1 MRGAGEVRAPDRLAR
16 VSGAGRHSGGHPGT
30 AGPSSVPPAPVQGPG
45 PRTVPVTAPG
55 AWAPAA
61 TAPPGLL
68 ERPRRR
74 GSVLFTAI
82 VSILL
87 LLGAGVMCLVLVLS
101 NAPGALAVGVVL
113 AALPVGPVI
122 ASFLWLD
129 RYEPEPV
136 RLLVTAFFWG
146 AVVATAA
153 ALVLQSIDQIVLG
166 TPDDLSASIV
176 APITEEGAK
185 GLFVLM
191 LLWFR
196 RRVIDGVLD
205 GIVYAGLVGVGFAFT
220 ENILYLAGAYMGSEG
235 SGPGGLGSATGLFVV
250 RGIFSP
256 FAHPL
261 FTAFI
266 GLGVGFAVV
275 AKQRK
280 WRFLAPLI
288 GYVAAVTAHAT
299 WNASAFFGG
308 GGTFVLTYV
317 FAMVPAFLL
326 LVGFAVW
333 ARQREARMLT
343 RSLSDVAARGL
354 IGAYEVP
361 WLVRLSARRASRRYA
376 RGYGGP
382 VAEKVMREY
391 QQQAIELAFLH
402 DRYLRGNAPADFTE
416 RGSAMVQRLHGLR
429 PYVQYPQPP
438 AERVPGPAPSEAAR

>member
-1 MRGAGEVRAPDRLAR
+1 VV
-16 VSGAGRHSGGHPGT
+16 VS
-30 AGPSSVPPAPVQGPG
+30 
-45 PRTVPVTAPG
+45 
-55 AWAPAA
+55 
-61 TAPPGLL
+61 
-68 ERPRRR
+68 
-74 GSVLFTAI
+74 
-82 VSILL
+82 LL
-87 LLGAGVMCLVLVLS
+87 LLAGAGVMCLVLVLS
-101 NAPGALAVGVVL
+101 NAPAALAVGVVL

-136 RLLVTAFFWG
+136 RLLVLAFFWG

-153 ALVLQSIDQIVLG
+153 ALVLQALDQFVLG
-166 TPDDLSASIV
+166 TPDTWSAAIV

-185 GLFVLM
+185 GLFILL

-220 ENILYLAGAYMGSEG
+220 ENILYLGAAYMGGHG

-261 FTAFI
+261 FTSFI

-275 AKQRK
+275 AKKQA

-308 GGTFVLTYV
+308 GGAFVLTYV

-333 ARQREARMLT
+333 ARRREGAMLT
-343 RSLSDVAARGL
+343 RSLSDCAQRGFL
-354 IGAYEVP
+354 AAYEVP
-361 WLVRLSARRASRRYA
+361 WLVSARRASRRYA
-376 RGYGGP
+376 RVNGGP
-382 VAEKVMREY
+382 LAERVMREY
-391 QQQAIELAFLH
+391 QQQAIELGFLH
-402 DRYLRGNAPADFTE
+402 DRYLRGTAPSDFVE
-416 RGSAMVQRLHGLR
+416 RGSAMVQRLEALR
-429 PYVQYPQPP
+429 PYVQYPRPVVMQP
-438 AERVPGPAPSEAAR
+438 ALPGGAHREGSL